1 MMVVKGSTQI
11 GPPGKTMKIRNS
23 VYVALMLGA
32 SVVLAP
38 LHSPTI
44 TARAASTTQ
53 DDLERSGKLFW
64 SSYAIIAQNAADPV
78 SSERV
83 IYQGAIPG
91 MLRTLDPHS
100 NFLDAAEY
108 QDMQRKQRA
117 QYFGIGML
125 IGEDAGKVVAMEPFT
140 GSPAWKADLRRGD
153 VIVAVDGKDA
163 TRKSSAAV
171 ADMLRGPKDTQV
183 KVTVQREGAPEPVT
197 VTVTR
202 GGIQTSVVDA
212 FWVKPGIAFLSV
224 TTFEAQNVAR
234 DVEAALQ
241 KLGEGKINGLI
252 LDLRDNRGGLV
263 TEAVSLA
270 GRFLHDG
277 QVVVSHH
284 GRAENEQQVF
294 RAKSNPAAQRYPMVV
309 MVNGQSASASEI
321 VSGAL
326 QDHDRAWILGST
338 TFGKGLVQAQFPIS
352 EGGALLLT
360 IAHYYTP
367 SGRLIQRDYSHRS
380 FYDYYTAGG
389 KDTQNL
395 SDVKSTD
402 TGRKMYGGGGI
413 APDEKYDPPKA
424 SLLERRLSPQYSLL
438 LYRFGNSYFGAS
450 KPHLPENWEP
460 DDETMARFKDF
471 LHTQEL
477 PFTDADFNRD
487 KNWLRTQL
495 RYKLYFRAFD
505 RKTAER
511 ATISNDPEVQR
522 AADSLPRAQTL
533 LAEAQKVLAR
543 RQ

>member
-1 MMVVKGSTQI
+1 
-11 GPPGKTMKIRNS
+11 MKIRNS
-23 VYVALMLGA
+23 LYVALIVGA
-32 SVVLAP
+32 SAVLAP
-38 LHSPTI
+38 VYGPSI
-44 TARAASTTQ
+44 AAHAATTSQ
-53 DDLERSGKLFW
+53 DDMERSVKSLLTAF
-64 SSYAIIAQNAADPV
+64 SIVEQNYADPV
-78 SSERV
+78 SSEKA

-100 NFLDAAEY
+100 NFLDPAEY

-117 QYFGIGML
+117 NYSGIGML
-125 IGEDAGKVVAMEPFT
+125 ISTDDRKVVAMEPFP

-163 TRKSSAAV
+163 TKKDSAAV

-183 KVTVQREGAPEPVT
+183 RVTVKREGVPDPIT

-202 GGIQTSVVDA
+202 GGIETSVVDA

-234 DVEAALQ
+234 DVEAGL
-241 KLGEGKINGLI
+241 KGLGEGKINGLI
-252 LDLRDNRGGLV
+252 LDLRENRGGLV
-263 TEAVSLA
+263 TEAVSLS

-284 GRAENEQQVF
+284 GRSEKEQVF
-294 RAKSNPAAQRYPMVV
+294 RSKANPAAQKYPIVV
-309 MVNGQSASASEI
+309 MVNGNSASASEI

-326 QDHDRAWILGST
+326 QDHDRAWILGTT
-338 TFGKGLVQAQFPIS
+338 TFGKGLVQAQFPVS

-367 SGRLIQRDYSHRS
+367 SGRLIQRDYSNRS
-380 FYDYYTAGG
+380 FYDYYTSGG

-395 SDVKSTD
+395 NDAKATD

-413 APDEKYDPPKA
+413 APDEKYENPKPT
-424 SLLERRLSPQYSLL
+424 LLERRLNPLYSLL
-438 LYRFGNSYFGAS
+438 LFRFGNSYFGAK
-450 KPHLPENWEP
+450 KPQLPEGWEP
-460 DDETMARFKDF
+460 NDETMARFKDF
-471 LHTQEL
+471 LHTQGV
-477 PFTDADFNRD
+477 PFTEAEYNRD
-487 KNWLRTQL
+487 KNWLRDQV
-495 RYKLYFRAFD
+495 RYELYFRAYNRTTAD
-505 RKTAER
+505 RARFTD
-511 ATISNDPEVQR
+511 DPEVQR
-522 AADSLPRAQTL
+522 AIESLPKAQTL